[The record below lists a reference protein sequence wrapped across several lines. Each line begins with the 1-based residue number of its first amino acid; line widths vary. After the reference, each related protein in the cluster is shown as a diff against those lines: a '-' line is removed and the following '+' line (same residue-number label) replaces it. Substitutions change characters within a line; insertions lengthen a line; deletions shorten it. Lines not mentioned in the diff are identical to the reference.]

1 MPHVHL
7 AHVPRHVRGRPRD
20 LQPLLDAAA
29 LDGVDVVDPDRH
41 PHALVAALVPLGAEC
56 HQRVALAPPALPVL
70 AEEDLAVAGR
80 DGAERRRGA
89 PLPPLLPAELLE
101 PREALPD
108 ARDVQDRVDF
118 LRLHRCIVRRAMSK
132 TVLITGGS
140 RGIGRVTAMRLL
152 ADGWA
157 VAFTYS
163 KSKEAAV
170 AFQEEARATLDDD
183 APIIEAFAADVRD
196 DANNHALVER
206 VLARFGSLDA
216 LVNNA
221 GIRYDALLY
230 TMTPAQFHEV
240 VETNLFG
247 AWSMSKAVLPHF
259 VRQRRGAIVN
269 VASLSGMHGV
279 VGQTHYSGAHR

>member
-1 MPHVHL
+1 M
-7 AHVPRHVRGRPRD
+7 
-20 LQPLLDAAA
+20 
-29 LDGVDVVDPDRH
+29 
-41 PHALVAALVPLGAEC
+41 
-56 HQRVALAPPALPVL
+56 
-70 AEEDLAVAGR
+70 
-80 DGAERRRGA
+80 
-89 PLPPLLPAELLE
+89 
-101 PREALPD
+101 
-108 ARDVQDRVDF
+108 
-118 LRLHRCIVRRAMSK
+118 K

-163 KSKEAAV
+163 RSKEAAV

-183 APIIEAFAADVRD
+183 APLIEAFAADVRD

-221 GIRYDALLY
+221 GIRRDALMY
-230 TMTPAQFHEV
+230 TMTLSQFQEV
-240 VETNLFG
+240 LDTNLVG

-259 VRQRRGAIVN
+259 MRQRRGAIVN

-279 VGQTHYSGAHR
+279 AGQTNYSAAKGGLIGMSRSLAREVARSGIRVNCVAPGLVETDMTGDLDDEVRRQLIRDVPMRRIVRADEVAAGIAFLLSDDASAITGQVLCIDGGASA